1 YASARPGDK
10 GDGHKLV
17 LRSAAELVVATPFSK
32 LDAPQQVV
40 EKKANDEIAKVLKI
54 DGVDWQKRMLIVVTS
69 GVKPSGGYSVE
80 ITDLKVADKTLTVT
94 WKLNRPRGF
103 ATEAFTHPGQVAL
116 VPRFEGQVRF
126 VMMQE

>member
-1 YASARPGDK
+1 AATPASGATQAGNKDMQELKIIAKAFWPYASARPGDK

-94 WKLNRPRGF
+94 
-103 ATEAFTHPGQVAL
+103 
-116 VPRFEGQVRF
+116 
-126 VMMQE
+126 